1 MDFLSLA
8 MAVVPLVA
16 LAAVIVEILAKKP
29 STLGELLEDSEAF
42 ARAPLASTAVIERDL
57 VPANDRTKLAA

>member
-16 LAAVIVEILAKKP
+16 LAAVITEILARKP

-42 ARAPLASTAVIERDL
+42 ARAPLASTATIDRDL